1 MFGMNFQ
8 MSDDDYFLNYK
19 EIANAEWVLPTIRL
33 LAIDLQKCPYISL
46 GDWFKSL
53 SNRSI
58 DELQEMAENVDED
71 PDNEQYVEQAMLL
84 SMMLSGAEGTAD
96 VKNMETTRHQ
106 LSMLL
111 SLITFESLARKGLVR
126 VYRENYTLGDDMG
139 EKIVVEKM

>member
-84 SMMLSGAEGTAD
+84 SMMLSGAEGTSNIKD
-96 VKNMETTRHQ
+96 LEQTRHQ

-139 EKIVVEKM
+139 EKIVVEKL

>member
-84 SMMLSGAEGTAD
+84 SMMLSGAEGTSNIKD
-96 VKNMETTRHQ
+96 LEQTRHQ

-111 SLITFESLARKGLVR
+111 SLITFESLARKEIGRAHV
-126 VYRENYTLGDDMG
+126 
-139 EKIVVEKM
+139 